1 VRSTA
6 LALLLALSASA
17 TSGCRPKKKDGSA
30 APASSGGGGGA
41 AALVASADPTVKQA
55 TPAAKPTCP
64 ALDASK
70 IEPFATCTTKVV
82 KTPVPDIADEKG
94 TMRSFYDHLA
104 EQERG
109 TATRPLRIAMYGDSN
124 LTSDFISG
132 HLRRVLQERYGD
144 AGHGWV
150 SLSRPWGSYRH
161 EDVVMLGFW
170 PMFKLYAP
178 TTHVAGDKQYGFAN
192 MAAQSSEGGAAAW
205 AATTKDPK
213 AKVGQ
218 AVSHFE
224 LHYLKQPRG
233 GTFTLQIDKK
243 DLRTVDTKAAAFEL
257 GIEEVDVEEGPH
269 EIRGVITGS
278 GPVRFFGVSLDKPGA
293 PPKPGIQLDSLGAGA
308 LNFERLTWVANDTRK
323 AGLQKRA
330 YDLVIL
336 WLGMNVMFVPPNKAW
351 ATEFVNDLKD
361 ALPNTPILMM
371 TPGDTAL
378 DGETKSNPR
387 IVAVVKQLREVA
399 TETGIAFWDFREAMG
414 GDGSIIGFTKRGLTG
429 EDHIHFGPE
438 GSRLMGDRF
447 LCAVTT
453 AFSNHL
459 TSHQDAGCPEHAP

>member
-1 VRSTA
+1 
-6 LALLLALSASA
+6 
-17 TSGCRPKKKDGSA
+17 
-30 APASSGGGGGA
+30 
-41 AALVASADPTVKQA
+41 
-55 TPAAKPTCP
+55 
-64 ALDASK
+64 
-70 IEPFATCTTKVV
+70 
-82 KTPVPDIADEKG
+82 
-94 TMRSFYDHLA
+94 
-104 EQERG
+104 
-109 TATRPLRIAMYGDSN
+109 
-124 LTSDFISG
+124 
-132 HLRRVLQERYGD
+132 
-144 AGHGWV
+144 
-150 SLSRPWGSYRH
+150 
-161 EDVVMLGFW
+161 
-170 PMFKLYAP
+170 
-178 TTHVAGDKQYGFAN
+178 
-192 MAAQSSEGGAAAW
+192 MAAQSAEGGAAAW

-224 LHYLKQPRG
+224 MHYLKQPRG

-243 DLRTVDTKAAAFEL
+243 DLRTVDTKASAFEL
-257 GIEEVDVEEGPH
+257 GIEEVDVEEGAH
-269 EIRGVITGS
+269 EIRGVITGN
-278 GPVRFFGVSLDKPGA
+278 GPVRFFGVSLDRPGA
-293 PPKPGIQLDSLGAGA
+293 APKPGIQIDSLGAGA

-323 AGLQKRA
+323 VGLQKRA

-336 WLGMNVMFVPPNKAW
+336 WLGMNVMFVPPNRAW
-351 ATEFVNDLKD
+351 GTEFVNDLKD

-438 GSRLMGDRF
+438 GSNLMGDRF

-453 AFSNHL
+453 AFSAHL
-459 TSHQDAGCPEHAP
+459 ASQPDAGCPSP